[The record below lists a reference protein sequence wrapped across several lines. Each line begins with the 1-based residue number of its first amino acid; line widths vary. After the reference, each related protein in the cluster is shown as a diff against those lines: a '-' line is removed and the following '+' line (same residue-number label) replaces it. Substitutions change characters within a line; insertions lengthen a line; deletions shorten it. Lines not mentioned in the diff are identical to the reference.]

1 MTDGGSKDD
10 NSPCGVGAL
19 QAGVFW
25 LLEEKILHK
34 GRSGVNRGD
43 RKIFG
48 GKRRKSPDR
57 FCLIRATASYGWSS
71 FVAFVERHEGRVPL
85 IIKCA
90 EDEIN
95 ESRFVMRAQGFVG
108 RESGRRLFSKKI
120 DGSALMTGAG
130 IMTNRWSIEMLESF
144 NVLADYRLSLST
156 LMLEGGDLH
165 WRLLH

>member
-25 LLEEKILHK
+25 LLEEKILLK

-48 GKRRKSPDR
+48 GKRRMSPDR

-85 IIKCA
+85 IIKCT
-90 EDEIN
+90 ESEIN
-95 ESRFVMRAQGFVG
+95 ERRFVMRAPGFVW

-120 DGSALMTGAG
+120 DGSDLMTGAG
-130 IMTNRWSIEMLESF
+130 IMTNRG
-144 NVLADYRLSLST
+144 RLKCWSLST
-156 LMLEGGDLH
+156 NCATTHLH
-165 WRLLH
+165 

>member
-71 FVAFVERHEGRVPL
+71 FLAFVERHEGRCRLSLNALMVKSTRVGL
-85 IIKCA
+85 
-90 EDEIN
+90 
-95 ESRFVMRAQGFVG
+95 RRAVCGICG
-108 RESGRRLFSKKI
+108 IESGVQLFSK
-120 DGSALMTGAG
+120 
-130 IMTNRWSIEMLESF
+130 NR
-144 NVLADYRLSLST
+144 
-156 LMLEGGDLH
+156 
-165 WRLLH
+165 

>member
-48 GKRRKSPDR
+48 GKRRMSPDR
-57 FCLIRATASYGWSS
+57 FCLIRATASYGLLSS
-71 FVAFVERHEGRVPL
+71 VACVERHRRHDVTSMNQHNTN
-85 IIKCA
+85 IIKT
-90 EDEIN
+90 N
-95 ESRFVMRAQGFVG
+95 NSLGH
-108 RESGRRLFSKKI
+108 LF
-120 DGSALMTGAG
+120 
-130 IMTNRWSIEMLESF
+130 
-144 NVLADYRLSLST
+144 
-156 LMLEGGDLH
+156 
-165 WRLLH
+165 

>member
-25 LLEEKILHK
+25 LLEEKILLK

-48 GKRRKSPDR
+48 GKRRMSPDR
-57 FCLIRATASYGWSS
+57 FCLIRATASYRWSS

-85 IIKCA
+85 IIICT
-90 EDEIN
+90 EGEIN
-95 ESRFVMRAQGFVG
+95 VSRFVMRAWAFVG
-108 RESGRRLFSKKI
+108 RESGRRLFS
-120 DGSALMTGAG
+120 
-130 IMTNRWSIEMLESF
+130 
-144 NVLADYRLSLST
+144 
-156 LMLEGGDLH
+156 
-165 WRLLH
+165 